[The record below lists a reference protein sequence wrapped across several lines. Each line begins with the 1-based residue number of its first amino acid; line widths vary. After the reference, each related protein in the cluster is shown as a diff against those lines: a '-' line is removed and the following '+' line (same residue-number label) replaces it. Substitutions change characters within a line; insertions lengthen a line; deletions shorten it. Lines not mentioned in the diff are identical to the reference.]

1 MPIKMWDTEA
11 ITRLDN
17 MYRYLETQAAKN
29 PELKKRID
37 ESAKRVVLKK
47 LQQEIT
53 AQPINLTEAKQIVAS
68 KSHKDLENMVS
79 EQAIT
84 LIKNDNILPYQLKPQ
99 NRILVISDEKP
110 RNALIQKQLSD
121 IAEETDVI
129 INSSDNVIKLN
140 ENTLSKSE
148 ARDIVKKQDLIL
160 LTTYNLKD
168 TPTNAQL
175 IIDAANNANIPL
187 VVISSRNPY
196 DIAYLNDVKAN
207 IAIYGITGF
216 DVTNNNR
223 NSLETNIRSGL
234 RTLFANRAA
243 QPLNPPQGLLPVNI
257 KNPQGDKIL
266 FPYGHGENYHTT
278 Y

>member
-1 MPIKMWDTEA
+1 
-11 ITRLDN
+11 
-17 MYRYLETQAAKN
+17 
-29 PELKKRID
+29 
-37 ESAKRVVLKK
+37 
-47 LQQEIT
+47 
-53 AQPINLTEAKQIVAS
+53 QIVAS

-160 LTTYNLKD
+160 LTT
-168 TPTNAQL
+168 
-175 IIDAANNANIPL
+175 
-187 VVISSRNPY
+187 
-196 DIAYLNDVKAN
+196 
-207 IAIYGITGF
+207 
-216 DVTNNNR
+216 
-223 NSLETNIRSGL
+223 
-234 RTLFANRAA
+234 
-243 QPLNPPQGLLPVNI
+243 
-257 KNPQGDKIL
+257 
-266 FPYGHGENYHTT
+266 
-278 Y
+278 